1 MKYLAAASFAILAL
15 SVGAASAASVTYYDP
30 AEAEFRTDQVN
41 PNPAP
46 VTVAAPA
53 AQTVDVY
60 DPAEAEFTKVPM
72 PQAGSVITT
81 HAPAAPAR
89 NGGWDPADN

>member
-1 MKYLAAASFAILAL
+1 MKALLAASFAILSL
-15 SVGAASAASVTYYDP
+15 TVGAASAASVTYYDP

-46 VTVAAPA
+46 VAVAAPA
-53 AQTVDVY
+53 VQTVDVY
-60 DPAEAEFTKVPM
+60 DPAEAEFMKVPM
-72 PQAGSVITT
+72 PQSGAVITT
-81 HAPAAPAR
+81 HSPASPAR